1 MVKPNK
7 GDFKFPLCEREWL
20 AVEQNAHLEVSVLL
34 VASLKSCI
42 EWEKVASRWI
52 AGLAQKLAWPL
63 LLLLLTFKATV
74 LLGHAHQN
82 PNVNQIVRKIYKV
95 VKYNGVSS
103 GQSKLKIIYLKF

>member
-20 AVEQNAHLEVSVLL
+20 AVEQNTHLEVSVLL

-63 LLLLLTFKATV
+63 L
-74 LLGHAHQN
+74 
-82 PNVNQIVRKIYKV
+82 PWC
-95 VKYNGVSS
+95 
-103 GQSKLKIIYLKF
+103 